1 MNGNKVFSN
10 LIWRFLERVGAKLIS
25 VVVNLILARLL
36 APEVF
41 GTVAIVLVITEILQ
55 VFIESGFGTA
65 LIQKKDADALDFS
78 SVFYFNLASCLF
90 FYLLLFLFSP
100 AIARFYARPELTAV
114 LRVLGL
120 ILIISGV
127 RNIQQAYVSRNMLF
141 RKFFF
146 ATLTG
151 TLLAAVVGITMA
163 YRGYGVWAYVA
174 QYLINNFVD
183 TVILWFTVRWRPEA
197 RFSFERLKGLFS
209 FGWKLLVSSLLN
221 TVFERLRQLMIGYRY
236 TSSDLA
242 FYNEGMLFPNLIVDN
257 VNTSIDSV
265 LLPALSEQ
273 QDNAEKVKAMTRRAI
288 RVGSYVMWPLM
299 VGLLACA
306 RPLVQFLLGEEWL
319 SCVPF
324 IQIFS
329 IYYALYPVHTANL
342 NAVKAMGRSDLFLRL
357 EIVKK
362 VLDLAVIA
370 CTIFISVR
378 AMAVGL
384 LLEGILCLRINSL
397 PGKTLIGYRF
407 IDQLKDVAPSFL
419 AALAM
424 GIPVWLLSLLNWN
437 CILLLVL
444 QVAAG
449 AAIYIGISLAF
460 RFETFT
466 YLLSILQSF
475 RHRGE
480 NQHE

>member
-1 MNGNKVFSN
+1 M
-10 LIWRFLERVGAKLIS
+10 
-25 VVVNLILARLL
+25 
-36 APEVF
+36 
-41 GTVAIVLVITEILQ
+41 
-55 VFIESGFGTA
+55 
-65 LIQKKDADALDFS
+65 
-78 SVFYFNLASCLF
+78 
-90 FYLLLFLFSP
+90 
-100 AIARFYARPELTAV
+100 
-114 LRVLGL
+114 
-120 ILIISGV
+120 
-127 RNIQQAYVSRNMLF
+127 
-141 RKFFF
+141 
-146 ATLTG
+146 
-151 TLLAAVVGITMA
+151 
-163 YRGYGVWAYVA
+163 
-174 QYLINNFVD
+174 
-183 TVILWFTVRWRPEA
+183 
-197 RFSFERLKGLFS
+197 
-209 FGWKLLVSSLLN
+209 N

-319 SCVPF
+319 SCAPF